1 MYQPGSST
9 IQFAGMNRLIGCI
22 WLQYLL
28 PIYQT
33 KTSRF
38 NRMLCRKTSWRKNFT
53 KTSRSS
59 NFPANGTLMWSTPW
73 VGTQLRLELIWISWQ
88 LQHIKVDT
96 YKLTNHNPFWAK
108 LISLSNHKF
117 ELSFCY
123 SFHHFQSFHPV
134 LELLHALCIR
144 HELFKDA
151 LRTEARQDGTVG
163 HVLFFRSAWRSV
175 AFRDGL
181 WRTTCLCWCLKIQI
195 TVFSTF
201 FRCTVDLCWSTTL
214 QKNTKNKN
222 V

>member
-96 YKLTNHNPFWAK
+96 YKLTNHNPFLGKVNISVKPHIWIILLLFLPLFPIFPPSARAAPCLVHQAWA
-108 LISLSNHKF
+108 
-117 ELSFCY
+117 
-123 SFHHFQSFHPV
+123 FQRRPQNWGATRRNCRPRVV
-134 LELLHALCIR
+134 LPE
-144 HELFKDA
+144 
-151 LRTEARQDGTVG
+151 
-163 HVLFFRSAWRSV
+163 
-175 AFRDGL
+175 
-181 WRTTCLCWCLKIQI
+181 CLKKRGVSWWLVKDYLFVLVPEI
-195 TVFSTF
+195 
-201 FRCTVDLCWSTTL
+201 FRCTVDLL
-214 QKNTKNKN
+214 HYKK
-222 V
+222 